1 MSVYDCRDEKGRAEG
16 IAAATAAIRDG
27 KLIVLPTDTVY
38 GVGADAF
45 NADAVQ
51 DLLHAKGRD
60 RQLPP
65 PVLVGDTAVLHA
77 LGSEVPQCV
86 EALVEKFW
94 PGPLTVIVRSQPSL
108 RWDLGETRG
117 TVALRMPDH
126 EVAIELLRETGPL
139 AVSSANRHGRDAAT
153 TVVAAATQ
161 LGDEVEVYLDGGE
174 TVIREAST
182 IIDATVEPPE
192 IVRQGALSKEEIV
205 AALGDI
211 FAAPQEDEEETS
223 PEAAENAAADGTAE
237 ATEDADTADAAEAGN
252 SVEAAEVAEAESVAA
267 PAAEATAAAAAS
279 HDALSEAEESA
290 RRAFAALEG
299 NSARDEADR

>member
-1 MSVYDCRDEKGRAEG
+1 MSVYDCRDEKGRVEG
-16 IAAATAAIRDG
+16 IAAATEAIRNG

-86 EALVEKFW
+86 EDLVERFW

-211 FAAPQEDEEETS
+211 FALPQEEEETS
-223 PEAAENAAADGTAE
+223 AEAGENDSVDEPAEVVETEEAADDKAADDAEAAEAP
-237 ATEDADTADAAEAGN
+237 
-252 SVEAAEVAEAESVAA
+252 EAENSAASVVDA
-267 PAAEATAAAAAS
+267 PAAEEPS

-299 NSARDEADR
+299 DPAQDEENR